1 MVIGLTGGIASGKSL
16 VADIL
21 RELGAEIID
30 ADEVYRSLIVPGAPL
45 YEKILSQW
53 GKEILNDNGHIDRR
67 KLGTMVFSDPEQRH
81 RLDALTHPA
90 IIDSIKE
97 KLEKGEKKISVV
109 VAPLLLEAG
118 QKALVNQVWLVVLD
132 EETQLRRLSGRD
144 NLSGEEA
151 RRRIQ
156 SQMPQ
161 REKEKYADLTID
173 NSGSKEMTRTQV
185 LRQWQKIYFTA

>member
-45 YEKILSQW
+45 YDKIVSQW
-53 GKEILNDNGHIDRR
+53 GNEILDDNRHIDRR
-67 KLGTMVFSDPEQRH
+67 KLGTMVFSDPELRH
-81 RLDALTHPA
+81 RLDALTHPG
-90 IIDSIKE
+90 IIESIK
-97 KLEKGEKKISVV
+97 KRLQRSGETISVV

-118 QKALVNQVWLVVLD
+118 QKGLVDQIWLVVLD
-132 EETQLRRLSGRD
+132 EDAQLRRLSGRD
-144 NLSGEEA
+144 KLSIEEA
-151 RRRIQ
+151 RKRIE

-161 REKEKYADLTID
+161 KEKEKYADLTID
-173 NSGSKEMTRTQV
+173 NSGSREMTRAQV
-185 LRQWQKIYFTA
+185 LRQWQKISFTA